1 RVMADFSAT
10 KRTASLEDWG
20 EALECMVEL
29 NGKSFDITEMEI
41 EAAYEAYKRVD
52 DFFYDEWGD
61 E

>member
-1 RVMADFSAT
+1 MADFSAT

-29 NGKSFDITEMEI
+29 NGKSFDITEMDI

>member
-1 RVMADFSAT
+1 MADFSAT

-29 NGKSFDITEMEI
+29 NGKSFDIAEMEI

>member
-1 RVMADFSAT
+1 MADFSAT

-20 EALECMVEL
+20 DALELIVEL
-29 NGKSFDITEMEI
+29 NGKSFNITEMEI

-61 E
+61 DQ

>member
-1 RVMADFSAT
+1 MADFSAT

-20 EALECMVEL
+20 EALELIVEL
-29 NGKSFDITEMEI
+29 NGKEFDITEMEI

-61 E
+61 DQ

>member
-1 RVMADFSAT
+1 MADFSAT

-20 EALECMVEL
+20 EALECMVEI

-41 EAAYEAYKRVD
+41 EAAYEAAKRVD

>member
-1 RVMADFSAT
+1 MVDFSAT
-10 KRTASLEDWG
+10 KRTASLEDWA

-41 EAAYEAYKRVD
+41 EAAYEAYTRVD

>member
-1 RVMADFSAT
+1 MADFSAT

-29 NGKSFDITEMEI
+29 NGKSFDITAMEI
-41 EAAYEAYKRVD
+41 EAAYEAYKRVE

>member
-1 RVMADFSAT
+1 MADFSAT

-41 EAAYEAYKRVD
+41 EAAYEEYKRVD
-52 DFFYDEWGD
+52 DFSMTNGATNNG
-61 E
+61 

>member
-1 RVMADFSAT
+1 MADFSAT
-10 KRTASLEDWG
+10 KRTTSLEDWG

-52 DFFYDEWGD
+52 DFF
-61 E
+61 

>member
-1 RVMADFSAT
+1 MADFSAT

-52 DFFYDEWGD
+52 DFFYDEWG
-61 E
+61 EE

>member
-1 RVMADFSAT
+1 MADFSAT

-41 EAAYEAYKRVD
+41 EAAYEEYKRVD

>member
-1 RVMADFSAT
+1 MMADFSAT

>member
-1 RVMADFSAT
+1 MADFNAT

-41 EAAYEAYKRVD
+41 EAAYEAYERVD

>member
-1 RVMADFSAT
+1 MSDFSAT
-10 KRTASLEDWG
+10 KITASFEEWK

-29 NGKSFDITEMEI
+29 NCKSFDISEI
-41 EAAYEAYKRVD
+41 ELEGAYNHFKRVD

>member
-1 RVMADFSAT
+1 MADFSTT

>member
-1 RVMADFSAT
+1 MADFSAT

-20 EALECMVEL
+20 EALECIVEI

>member
-1 RVMADFSAT
+1 MTDFSAT

-20 EALECMVEL
+20 EALECIVEL

-52 DFFYDEWGD
+52 DFYYDEWED
-61 E
+61 

>member
-1 RVMADFSAT
+1 MADFSAT

-20 EALECMVEL
+20 EALEFMVEL

>member
-1 RVMADFSAT
+1 MADSSAT